1 VQAGAPT
8 DPSSRDARPAPQLVA
23 AGLPLSAAIGGDA
36 AILPSPF
43 DPIPQRIP
51 RRAASDGRWGGRIAV
66 WMVVLPLLL
75 PLLLL
80 ALTWGEAEPAIWT
93 HLRQHVLV
101 PVAWNTFALAMLV
114 ATGVSIIGIPL
125 AWLSA
130 HCDYPGRRWLDWGL
144 VLPLAMPTYVVAF
157 AYVGLLDYAGPVQS
171 LWRGVTGSSAALYDG
186 RGLIGAAALLSLV
199 LYPYVYLLARAAFL
213 RQGAAAFDAAR
224 ALGRS
229 PRQAFLRVALPMIR
243 PAWVAGAGLAVL
255 ETLADF
261 GAVSILGV
269 DTFTTAIYKTWFSL
283 FSLPAAAQLA
293 SLLLLA
299 VAAVLLLERLLR
311 GRAAHRSTQVR
322 PMPRIVLTGARGWTA
337 AAFGIVVL
345 ALGFLIPATR
355 LLDWA
360 LQTGPDWS
368 MLSLLAGHTFLL
380 GLLVA
385 AAVLLVGLHIASAEF
400 RAPQDRWRRSA
411 AFAATLGYAIP
422 GTVLA
427 VAVMLLLLRVETAI
441 DASFGVRLMLSSSL
455 LGVVFA
461 LLLRFL
467 RVAHGTLDAG
477 FAQLKPSLLE
487 SARLLGASRWRR
499 LTQVVLPHLRPSVFA
514 ALLLV
519 LVETMKEM
527 PATLMLRPFGWDTL
541 AVRIYGY
548 TSEGL
553 WAEAAWPALLLVAIG
568 LLPVWLLGRARG

>member
-1 VQAGAPT
+1 MSVRLTA
-8 DPSSRDARPAPQLVA
+8 DL
-23 AGLPLSAAIGGDA
+23 LP
-36 AILPSPF
+36 
-43 DPIPQRIP
+43 
-51 RRAASDGRWGGRIAV
+51 GRIAL
-66 WMVVLPLLL
+66 WAMVVPLLL
-75 PLLLL
+75 PLALL
-80 ALTWGEAEPAIWT
+80 ALAWGDAQGGVWE
-93 HLRQHVLV
+93 HLRAHVLW
-101 PVAWNTFALAMLV
+101 PVTINTLALAGLV
-114 ATGVSIIGIPL
+114 AGGVSLLGVPL

-157 AYVGLLDYAGPVQS
+157 SYVGMLDYAGPLQS
-171 LWRGVTGSSAALYDG
+171 GWRALSGSRAELPDG
-186 RGLIGAAALLSLV
+186 RGLFGAALLLSLV
-199 LYPYVYLLARAAFL
+199 LYPYVYLLARAAFQ

-224 ALGRS
+224 ALGRT
-229 PRQAFLRVALPMIR
+229 PRQAFFRVALPMIR
-243 PAWVAGAGLAVL
+243 SAWVTGAGLAVL

-269 DTFTTAIYKTWFSL
+269 DTFTTAIYKTWFAL

-299 VAAVLLLERLLR
+299 VAGVLLLERALR
-311 GRAAHRSTQVR
+311 GRAGQRSTTLR
-322 PMPRIVLTGARGWTA
+322 PMPRLQLRGVSAWLA
-337 AAFGIVVL
+337 SAFAFGVL
-345 ALGFLIPATR
+345 LLGFLLPAAR

-360 LQTGPDWS
+360 ITVRPPWP
-368 MLSLLAGHTFLL
+368 LLAALAGNTFLL

-385 AAVLLVGLHIASAEF
+385 SVVLLVALYIAGAVF
-400 RAPQDRWRRSA
+400 RAPRDRWRHAA

-427 VAVMLLLLRVETAI
+427 VAVMLMLLRAEHWLAESLGLRLALS
-441 DASFGVRLMLSSSL
+441 ASLA
-455 LGVVFA
+455 GVVFA

-467 RVAHGTLDAG
+467 RVAHGALEAG
-477 FAQLKPSLLE
+477 FEQLRPSVLE
-487 SARLLGASRWRR
+487 QARLLGASRARR
-499 LTQVVLPHLRPSVFA
+499 LRLIVLPQLQPSLLA

-541 AVRIYGY
+541 AVRIYAY

-553 WAEAAWPALLLVAIG
+553 WADAAWPALLLVAVG
-568 LLPVWLLGRARG
+568 LVPVWVLAKSRDA

>member
-1 VQAGAPT
+1 MRVSA
-8 DPSSRDARPAPQLVA
+8 PAPA
-23 AGLPLSAAIGGDA
+23 AGTP
-36 AILPSPF
+36 
-43 DPIPQRIP
+43 
-51 RRAASDGRWGGRIAV
+51 GRIAL
-66 WMVVLPLLL
+66 WLLVLPLLA

-80 ALTWGEAEPAIWT
+80 GLSWGSAQPAIWD
-93 HLRQHVLV
+93 HLRQYVLPQV
-101 PVAWNTFALAMLV
+101 TVNTLALGALV
-114 ATGVSIIGIPL
+114 AIGTSLLGIPL

-130 HCDYPGRRWLDWGL
+130 HCEFPGRRWLDWGL

-171 LWRGVTGSSAALYDG
+171 LWRDWSGSRATLFEAG
-186 RGLIGAAALLSLV
+186 GLGFGAVLLSLV

-224 ALGRS
+224 TLGRS
-229 PRQAFLRVALPMIR
+229 PAQAFLRVALPMIR

-269 DTFTTAIYKTWFSL
+269 DTFTTAIYKTWYAL
-283 FSLPAAAQLA
+283 FALPAAAQLA

-299 VAAVLLLERLLR
+299 VAAVLLLERVLR
-311 GRAAHRSTQVR
+311 GRAAHRPQGMR
-322 PMPRIVLTGARGWTA
+322 PMPRVVLRGVRGWTA
-337 AAFGIVVL
+337 TAFAISVL
-345 ALGFLIPATR
+345 AGGFVIPALR
-355 LLDWA
+355 LLGWA
-360 LQTGPDWS
+360 LDTSPPWDG
-368 MLSLLAGHTFLL
+368 LLLLAGNTLLL

-385 AAVLLVGLHIASAEF
+385 GTVLLVALYIAGAEY
-400 RAPQDRWRRSA
+400 RAPRDRWRRAA
-411 AFAATLGYAIP
+411 AFVATLGYAIP

-427 VAVMLLLLRVETAI
+427 VAVMLLLLRAEHAL
-441 DASFGVRLMLSSSL
+441 DAGFGVHVALSASVA
-455 LGVVFA
+455 GVVFA

-467 RVAHGTLDAG
+467 RVAHGTLEAG
-477 FAQLKPSLLE
+477 FEQLRPSLLE
-487 SARLLGASRWRR
+487 SARLLGAGPWQRLRR
-499 LTQVVLPHLRPSVFA
+499 IVLPQLRPSLFA

-541 AVRIYGY
+541 AVRIYAY

-553 WAEAAWPALLLVAIG
+553 WADAAWPALLLVAVG
-568 LLPVWLLGRARG
+568 LLPVWLLGRRDRR

>member
-1 VQAGAPT
+1 M
-8 DPSSRDARPAPQLVA
+8 SARLAAELWPGRVA
-23 AGLPLSAAIGGDA
+23 LWALL
-36 AILPSPF
+36 
-43 DPIPQRIP
+43 
-51 RRAASDGRWGGRIAV
+51 
-66 WMVVLPLLL
+66 LPLLL

-80 ALTWGEAEPAIWT
+80 VLAWGDAQGVVWQ
-93 HLRQHVLV
+93 HLRAHVLWSV
-101 PVAWNTFALAMLV
+101 SGNTLGLALLV
-114 ATGVSIIGIPL
+114 AFGVSLLGVPL

-157 AYVGLLDYAGPVQS
+157 AYVGLLDYSGPLQTS
-171 LWRGVTGSSAALYDG
+171 WRALSGSNAALYDG
-186 RGLIGAAALLSLV
+186 RGLFGAAALLSLV

-224 ALGRS
+224 VLGRS
-229 PRQAFLRVALPMIR
+229 PRQAFFGVALPMIR
-243 PAWVAGAGLAVL
+243 SAWVAGAGLAVL

-269 DTFTTAIYKTWFSL
+269 DTFTTAIYKTWFAL

-299 VAAVLLLERLLR
+299 VTAVLLLERGLR
-311 GRAAHRSTQVR
+311 GHGGRRSTSIR
-322 PMPRIVLTGARGWTA
+322 PMPRLQLRGARGWLASAFAFSVLTA
-337 AAFGIVVL
+337 
-345 ALGFLIPATR
+345 GFLLPAWR
-355 LLDWA
+355 LLGWA
-360 LQTGPDWS
+360 LTTQPSWQGLAT
-368 MLSLLAGHTFLL
+368 LAGNTFLL

-385 AAVLLVGLHIASAEF
+385 VIVLLVALYLAGAVF
-400 RAPQDRWRRSA
+400 RAPHDRWRHAA
-411 AFAATLGYAIP
+411 AFVATLGYAIP

-427 VAVMLLLLRVETAI
+427 VAVMLLLLRAEHWLA
-441 DASFGVRLMLSSSL
+441 DGLGLRLALSASL

-467 RVAHGTLDAG
+467 RVAHGALEAG
-477 FAQLKPSLLE
+477 FEQLRPSVLE
-487 SARLLGASRWRR
+487 QARLLGAGRCRR
-499 LTQVVLPHLRPSVFA
+499 LFRIVLPQLQPSLLA

-553 WAEAAWPALLLVAIG
+553 WAAAAWPALLLVAVG
-568 LLPVWLLGRARG
+568 LVPVWLLARSRE